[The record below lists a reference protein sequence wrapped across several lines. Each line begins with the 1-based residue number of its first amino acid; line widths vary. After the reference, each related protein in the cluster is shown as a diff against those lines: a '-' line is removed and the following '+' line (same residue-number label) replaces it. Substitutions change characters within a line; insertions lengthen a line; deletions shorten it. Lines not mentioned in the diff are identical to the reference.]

1 MRRLLLSLT
10 ALAAFAAASPAS
22 ADVII
27 DTRGLGGTGTNVVF
41 NSFDP
46 TLGLVLGT
54 LNGQNNEIVRFQD
67 RSFDPLFSGTAG
79 GGGNAIKL
87 FNTRDLDI
95 QVFDATNTIQLGT
108 TRDVFSLK
116 GTGSLFINVTTQELD
131 GSFKTTLFG
140 SLTDAAY
147 QLSTTAQSGFD
158 LQAING
164 EIISDVDVYVVGGLG
179 TRITDFEHFRID
191 VTPLA
196 AVPEAS
202 TWAMMIIGFLGVGGL
217 AMRKRRREG
226 HAFRVA

>member
-1 MRRLLLSLT
+1 MRRLLLAATALI
-10 ALAAFAAASPAS
+10 ALAAPAS
-22 ADVII
+22 ADII
-27 DTRGLGGTGTNVVF
+27 LDTTGIGGTGTNVVF

-196 AVPEAS
+196 NAVPEAS
-202 TWAMMIIGFLGVGGL
+202 TWAMMILGFLGVGGL

>member
-1 MRRLLLSLT
+1 MRKLLFATAALLALSG
-10 ALAAFAAASPAS
+10 AAQ
-22 ADVII
+22 ADVVI

-147 QLSTTAQSGFD
+147 QLSTTAQSGSD

-196 AVPEAS
+196 AVPEPA
-202 TWAMMIIGFLGVGGL
+202 TWAMMILGFFGIGGL
-217 AMRKRRREG
+217 AMAKRRREG
-226 HAFRVA
+226 HAFRIA

>member
-1 MRRLLLSLT
+1 MRKLLFATAALLALSG
-10 ALAAFAAASPAS
+10 AAQ

-27 DTRGLGGTGTNVVF
+27 DTRGLGGTGTNVTF

-67 RSFDPLFSGTAG
+67 LSFNPDFSGTAG

-87 FNTRDLDI
+87 FNTSNLDI
-95 QVFDATNTIQLGT
+95 QVYDASNTIQLGT

-131 GSFKTTLFG
+131 GTFKTTLFG

-158 LQAING
+158 LTAING
-164 EIISDVDVYVVGGLG
+164 EIISDIDLYVVGGLG

-202 TWAMMIIGFLGVGGL
+202 TWAMMILGFFGIGGMTML
-217 AMRKRRREG
+217 RKRKGE

>member
-10 ALAAFAAASPAS
+10 ALAAFAAASPAN
-22 ADVII
+22 ADVVI
-27 DTRGLGGTGTNVVF
+27 DTRGLGGTGT

-95 QVFDATNTIQLGT
+95 QVFDATNTVQLGT

-131 GSFKTTLFG
+131 GTFKTTLFG

-147 QLSTTAQSGFD
+147 QLSTTAQSGYD

-202 TWAMMIIGFLGVGGL
+202 TWAMMILGFLGVGGL
-217 AMRKRRREG
+217 AMRRKGKQLRL
-226 HAFRVA
+226 A

>member
-1 MRRLLLSLT
+1 MRKLLFATAALLALSG
-10 ALAAFAAASPAS
+10 AAK

-131 GSFKTTLFG
+131 GTFKTTLFG

-147 QLSTTAQSGFD
+147 QLSTSAQSGFD

-196 AVPEAS
+196 NAVPEPA
-202 TWAMMIIGFLGVGGL
+202 TWAMMIIGFFGIGGL
-217 AMRKRRREG
+217 AMAKRRREG